1 MIGERP
7 AESLKQ
13 KSKPLKYP
21 SPTAVTGVKKMKAY
35 PNCNIDE
42 MADVVYDILD
52 KDKTNQLDF
61 KVSRR
66 VTRIHLRIKGLK
78 SAGHIDL
85 VKVEF
90 LPGGGH
96 SRLECCQQEQ
106 GH

>member
-1 MIGERP
+1 
-7 AESLKQ
+7 
-13 KSKPLKYP
+13 
-21 SPTAVTGVKKMKAY
+21 
-35 PNCNIDE
+35 

-85 VKVEF
+85 VNVEF
-90 LPGGGH
+90 LPGG
-96 SRLECCQQEQ
+96 
-106 GH
+106 